1 MIDTIKHGLGII
13 TFILIIACGTVLPLY
28 WIHKEIIR
36 EESYVYMI
44 QDGRGKQYFSNSV
57 TETNKTIQFT
67 DMEDRQITL
76 RGVYTL
82 IKRK

>member
-1 MIDTIKHGLGII
+1 MIDTIKHGLCII
-13 TFILIIACGTVLPLY
+13 AFILIIACGTVLPLY
-28 WIHKEIIR
+28 WIHKDIIR

-76 RGVYTL
+76 RGIYTL

>member
-28 WIHKEIIR
+28 WIRKEIIR

-76 RGVYTL
+76 RGIYTL

>member
-1 MIDTIKHGLGII
+1 MIDTIKHGLGVMA
-13 TFILIIACGTVLPLY
+13 FILIIACGTVLPLY